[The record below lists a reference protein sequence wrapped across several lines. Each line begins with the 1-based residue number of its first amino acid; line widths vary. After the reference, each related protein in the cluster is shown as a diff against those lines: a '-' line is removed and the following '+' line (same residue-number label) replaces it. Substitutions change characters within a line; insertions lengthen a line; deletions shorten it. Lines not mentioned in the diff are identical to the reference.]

1 MTKRFYE
8 GLKGEA
14 DYKDVKGMFLDIGK
28 TFVRWKGSL
37 FSFYVNQ
44 NYNRRYKVM
53 KRFKILV

>member
-1 MTKRFYE
+1 
-8 GLKGEA
+8 
-14 DYKDVKGMFLDIGK
+14 MFLDIGK